1 MSIQQANKDKP
12 RAQKCR
18 HFCFSFDI
26 HNYCRTCREA
36 GKGDDTC
43 VTFET
48 PCPICTSF
56 TDEQLQ
62 KIQNRKRYLKKQ
74 KAATSSKDD
83 ELDLLGEGDGDSFTG
98 SNADLECAADNLFTS
113 PPTPPPTPDEPRI
126 PSSRSKKHSDKSK
139 HKSRSRYVSFSSEE
153 DQSPVARHRSS
164 KPSRAQPSGVA
175 SDQDLPQHDPDPP
188 YYREVALSDMPSQ
201 YSEEVDT
208 FRRILSLPDPRESMP
223 RSSTS
228 VLGLDDEKGRQELR
242 PRGPSSILP
251 LSSVIKDAF
260 DKFQHDFK
268 AANLSEGKYVK
279 PPPST
284 SNWYKV
290 GQPTFQD
297 KIQELN
303 TDFAKICITPRP
315 SGAPVARVPLPVL
328 KELELQA
335 RQNIST
341 LNFTAAFA
349 KTSYSCNASLEKC
362 QHSIKSTV
370 RKIKSQIQKGANP
383 EKAAKRGYEEVA
395 DYLEFWNKTVLVQ
408 HRALTC
414 LSKSLAHILQREL
427 YSMANTGLL
436 RREAE
441 MTLLHPQ
448 LGEMRRQELRNSSFW
463 GPSLFES
470 QLVKEGEDFLLKKGT
485 SKDSQGFAPY
495 QNKPFRGPH
504 KKRGSYRKRPYGGN
518 TSQSSNQS
526 FPSGRGKPNFRGS
539 RGRFRPHNR
548 GRGRGNP
555 PSQ

>member
-1 MSIQQANKDKP
+1 M
-12 RAQKCR
+12 
-18 HFCFSFDI
+18 
-26 HNYCRTCREA
+26 
-36 GKGDDTC
+36 
-43 VTFET
+43 
-48 PCPICTSF
+48 
-56 TDEQLQ
+56 
-62 KIQNRKRYLKKQ
+62 
-74 KAATSSKDD
+74 
-83 ELDLLGEGDGDSFTG
+83 
-98 SNADLECAADNLFTS
+98 
-113 PPTPPPTPDEPRI
+113 
-126 PSSRSKKHSDKSK
+126 
-139 HKSRSRYVSFSSEE
+139 SFSSEE

-164 KPSRAQPSGVA
+164 KPSRAQPSGAA

-228 VLGLDDEKGRQELR
+228 VLGLDDEKGHQELR

-279 PPPST
+279 PPPFT
-284 SNWYKV
+284 SKWYKV

-303 TDFAKICITPRP
+303 TDFAKICITRRP
-315 SGAPVARVPLPVL
+315 PGAPVARVPLPVL

-349 KTSYSCNASLEKC
+349 KTSSSCNASLEKC

-370 RKIKSQIQKGANP
+370 KKIKSQIQKGANP

-395 DYLEFWNKTVLVQ
+395 VYLDFWNKTVLVQ

-441 MTLLHPQ
+441 MTRDVKNSGTRPF
-448 LGEMRRQELRNSSFW
+448 GALRCSS
-463 GPSLFES
+463 L
-470 QLVKEGEDFLLKKGT
+470 
-485 SKDSQGFAPY
+485 
-495 QNKPFRGPH
+495 N
-504 KKRGSYRKRPYGGN
+504 
-518 TSQSSNQS
+518 
-526 FPSGRGKPNFRGS
+526 
-539 RGRFRPHNR
+539 
-548 GRGRGNP
+548 
-555 PSQ
+555 